1 MRIAKSGA
9 TPSTIVEL
17 AKSIR
22 RRSAE
27 EGVPYL
33 HLERGV
39 HGVCPI
45 DLKAI
50 LPLIDVNA
58 PALQTYP
65 PSHGQKSLK
74 TAINR
79 SYFEGRIPSDRL
91 FITPGSSMGL
101 DLVFQTLDVQRVFL
115 PEYHWGT
122 YRKLLQIRRKEPA
135 YYTSLDEL
143 LDRPERYEDAAV
155 VLCDPN
161 NPVGDLQPD
170 RKIRETAERLGQAG
184 AAVIMDCPYRRVF
197 FEDDDD
203 FYRDLAVLPN
213 VIIVESF
220 SKSLGLSG
228 LRIGFV
234 YAADPDF
241 AAEFGLRLA
250 LPTNGVDNFAQFA
263 VEKLLAHPD
272 GIEAARRFKTA
283 TVADIGRNIAYLDAK
298 GLLAGEFYARSRCV
312 GIFAVVN
319 RTADELLAHRI
330 GSISLAFFTA
340 MKKEE
345 AARFARVNV
354 SVPHHAFRTYFD
366 EYLDKTGR

>member
-1 MRIAKSGA
+1 MKIVKSGA

-17 AKSIR
+17 AKSIK
-22 RRSAE
+22 RRSVD
-27 EGVPYL
+27 EGVAYL

-45 DLKAI
+45 DLQSI
-50 LPLIDVNA
+50 LPFIDVNA
-58 PALQTYP
+58 PVLQTYP
-65 PSHGQKSLK
+65 PSSGQESLK

-79 SYFEGRIPSDRL
+79 AYFGGQAQAGRI
-91 FITPGSSMGL
+91 FVTPGSSMGL
-101 DLVFQTLDVQRVFL
+101 DLVFQTLDVDRVFL

-122 YRKLLQIRRKEPA
+122 YRKLLQIRRREPG
-135 YYTSLDEL
+135 YYASLEDL
-143 LDRPERYEDAAV
+143 HNHPEHYAGTAV

-161 NPVGDLQPD
+161 NPIGDLQPD
-170 RKIRETAERLGQAG
+170 RMIRETAERLGRAD

-203 FYRDLAVLPN
+203 FYRDLADLPN

-234 YAADPDF
+234 HASDADF
-241 AAEFGLRLA
+241 GAEFSLRLA

-263 VEKLLAHPD
+263 VEKLLAHPA
-272 GIEAARRFKTA
+272 GIEAARRFKTS
-283 TVADIGRNIAYLDAK
+283 TVADIGRNIAYLEAK
-298 GLLAGEFYARSRCV
+298 GLLAGEFYTRSRCV
-312 GIFAVVN
+312 GIFAVAN
-319 RTADELLAHRI
+319 RTADDLLAHRI

-340 MKKEE
+340 TQKET
-345 AARFARVNV
+345 AARFARINV